1 MKTFE
6 ISEAI
11 RPQDII
17 SQLAVLLRISITHD
31 ISNDA
36 LLKSVHNFI
45 CIVDALLIKDNY
57 LTVELRR
64 QFFYVNDKR
73 VKYNLQNYF
82 YFQFLKNEFTKRNL
96 GGLHM
101 RSSLSV
107 REVQTFITLF
117 NAVASAEDPF
127 SLLAGGLNEGESIIV
142 SPLDMSVQKESQ
154 DAEKL
159 VKKTYFS
166 AVSQFKDFS
175 KKIDDGEEVAIKNA
189 NFIIRAIVDRVID
202 EEQTLLSM
210 TSIKNYDE
218 YTFYHSVNVS
228 ILAVT
233 IGSRLGLNR
242 RELFELGIS
251 GFFHDVG
258 KIKVPR
264 QILNKPAKLDDTE
277 WDVMRS
283 HPAKGVGCL
292 LSKKTFS
299 RLAVRSAIV
308 SFEHHMAKDASGYP
322 RVSGNYNQDLYSK
335 IISIADRFDA
345 MTASR
350 IYTKKPRSPEEAVAI
365 LSEGVGKNVDAALL
379 RIFIDAVGIFP
390 IGTVVLLDTRELAV
404 VFRVNSVF
412 LDRPQVVLVTD
423 SKGNRVERRVID
435 LTEKDTGKHY
445 TRSIKS
451 TVDPSKFHI
460 NIVEFLFPTVSSK
473 GSGVVE
479 S

>member
-1 MKTFE
+1 MKAFE
-6 ISEAI
+6 ISQAI
-11 RPQDII
+11 RPQDVI
-17 SQLAVLLRISITHD
+17 SQLAVLIRISITHD

-36 LLKSVHNFI
+36 LLKSIHNFI
-45 CIVDALLIKDNY
+45 CIVDALLIKDKY

-64 QFFYVNDKR
+64 QFFYVNNVR

-82 YFQFLKNEFTKRNL
+82 YFQFLKNEFTKRNV
-96 GGLHM
+96 GGLHIG
-101 RSSLSV
+101 SALSV

-117 NAVASAEDPF
+117 NSSASAEDPF

-142 SPLDMSVQKESQ
+142 IPLDMSAQKESQ

-175 KKIDDGEEVAIKNA
+175 KKIDAGEEVAIKNA

-210 TSIKNYDE
+210 TYIKNYDE

-233 IGSRLGLNR
+233 MGSRLGLNR

-258 KIKVPR
+258 KIRVPHE
-264 QILNKPAKLDDTE
+264 ILNKPAKLDDAE
-277 WDVMRS
+277 WDIMKS

-292 LSKKTFS
+292 LGKKNFS

-308 SFEHHMAKDASGYP
+308 SFEHHLTQDSSGYP
-322 RVSGNYNQDLYSK
+322 RVSINYNQDLYSK
-335 IISIADRFDA
+335 VISIADRFDA

-350 IYTKKPRSPEEAVAI
+350 IYTKKPKSPEEAVAI
-365 LSEGVGKNVDAALL
+365 LSEGVGKDVDATLL
-379 RIFIDAVGIFP
+379 RIFIDTVGIFP
-390 IGTVVLLDTRELAV
+390 IGTVVLLDTCELAV
-404 VFRVNSVF
+404 VYRVNSIF

-423 SKGNRVERRVID
+423 SKGNRVERQVID
-435 LTEKDTGKHY
+435 LTERGINKHY

-451 TVDPSKFHI
+451 TVDPSKFNI
-460 NIVEFLFPTVSSK
+460 NIVEFLFPAVSSSK
-473 GSGVVE
+473 DD
-479 S
+479 